1 MQHTDANV
9 SRSLG
14 TIINDNTILTAAHC
28 VLAMVTLSITRV
40 KVSTSD
46 LSSPGTTYS
55 VDSVSH
61 HPSFSLSQPQAGYDV
76 GVVKLAGSISFKS
89 DHSVKKSCLAAKSD
103 EPVASKCKV
112 IGWGYMHTG
121 RDLPNQL
128 QVVDDPI
135 KDPST
140 PICYPG
146 SLGGGIICSH
156 QPTGGSCNGDS
167 GGPLICP
174 VEGREDTWLQFGI
187 VSFGNADCT
196 KGASFYTSVSYWLTW
211 IVAQAKE

>member
-1 MQHTDANV
+1 MT
-9 SRSLG
+9 
-14 TIINDNTILTAAHC
+14 
-28 VLAMVTLSITRV
+28 TLSMTRV

-55 VDSVSH
+55 VASVSH
-61 HPSFSLSQPQAGYDV
+61 HPSFNISEPQAGYDV
-76 GVVKLAGSISFKS
+76 GVVKLSGSIAFKS
-89 DHSVKKSCLAAKSD
+89 DHSVKKSCLAAKRD
-103 EPVASKCKV
+103 HPVASKCKV
-112 IGWGYMHTG
+112 VGWGYMHTG

-135 KDPST
+135 KSPST

-146 SLGGGIICSH
+146 SLGAGIICAH

-174 VEGREDTWLQFGI
+174 VVGREDTWLQFGI

-196 KGASFYTSVSYWLTW
+196 KGASFYTSVSHWLSW
-211 IVAQAKE
+211 IVPKAKE